1 MSEAKL
7 RTVEECK
14 KIAAEI
20 LGVDEIK
27 RVQVGDGAAYGFR
40 VPGDYSIRD
49 IVIDPRTGKEVSI
62 ACQ

>member
-1 MSEAKL
+1 M

-20 LGVDEIK
+20 LDVDQK
-27 RVQVGDGAAYGFR
+27 DLVQVGFGDLYGFTI
-40 VPGDYSIRD
+40 PGDYNVRVIS
-49 IVIDPRTGKEVSI
+49 IDPRTGKEVSL